1 MVTTEERLSEQ
12 LEVRLKGLATKRDIA
27 DVLGLMKEAQF
38 QADVTELKAD
48 VKRIDANVERIDA
61 NVERIL
67 KELS

>member
-27 DVLGLMKEAQF
+27 DVLGLMKEQ

-48 VKRIDANVERIDA
+48 VKRIDANVERI
-61 NVERIL
+61 L